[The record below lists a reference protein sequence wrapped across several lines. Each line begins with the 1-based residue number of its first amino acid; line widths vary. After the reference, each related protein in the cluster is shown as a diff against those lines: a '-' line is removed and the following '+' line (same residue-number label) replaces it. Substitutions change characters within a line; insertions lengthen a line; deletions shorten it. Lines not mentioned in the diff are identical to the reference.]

1 MKKIITIML
10 FTMAMLASKPSQAN
24 EELVTLL
31 IQSQGLTEQQEG
43 LAVNVYTSFKDVA
56 GELKAG
62 KGDLTGY
69 FLQVANSD
77 QLDATAAYEAYKQ
90 WQSNIDI
97 KVLQLLESM
106 SRLHADLSPEQKQ
119 ALLQKLVKAHK
130 KAE

>member
-1 MKKIITIML
+1 MKKIITILLLAMV
-10 FTMAMLASKPSQAN
+10 MLAAKPSLAN
-24 EELVTLL
+24 EALVKLL
-31 IQSQGLTEQQEG
+31 IQSQGLTEQQED
-43 LAVNVYTSFKDVA
+43 LAVKVYTSVKDVA

-69 FLQVANSD
+69 FLQVARSD
-77 QLDATAAYEAYKQ
+77 QLDAIEAYEAYKQ

-119 ALLQKLVKAHK
+119 ALLQKLIKAHK
-130 KAE
+130 TDE